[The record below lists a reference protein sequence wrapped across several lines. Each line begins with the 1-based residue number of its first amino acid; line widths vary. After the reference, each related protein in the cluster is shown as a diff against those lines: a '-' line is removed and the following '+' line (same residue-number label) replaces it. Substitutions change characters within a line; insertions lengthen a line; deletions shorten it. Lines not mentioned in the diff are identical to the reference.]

1 MRQDNKNI
9 ENKRKQ
15 KCFTKKMRERETVMK
30 KIIFIVMAMC
40 IWSTGCYAD
49 TKETKNTNSET
60 SYGMDIK
67 IDALVKTLDLNRDQR
82 ESVADIHAIFNTEM
96 LIAANA
102 DKDERRAVVDYAVEQ
117 NLTNM
122 SYILTQ
128 TQYEKYLK
136 ILDVTLRNRGLR

>member
-1 MRQDNKNI
+1 
-9 ENKRKQ
+9 
-15 KCFTKKMRERETVMK
+15 MK

-40 IWSTGCYAD
+40 ILSMGCYAD
-49 TKETKNTNSET
+49 TKETKNIGSVA

-67 IDALVKTLDLNRDQR
+67 IEALAQALDLNRDQR

-102 DKDERRAVVDYAVEQ
+102 DKDERRAMVEYAVEQ

-128 TQYEKYLK
+128 TQYDKYIK